1 MTLESHAMRT
11 PRKAMSNI
19 VDRLALGLR
28 KRLPL
33 VLQTEAAECG
43 LACLAMVAGF
53 HGHRVDLATLRKRHS
68 VSLKGATLAAL
79 IDVAAQAKLMARP
92 VRLELEDLRH
102 LRVPCVLHWSF
113 NHFVVLRRATA
124 AGAVIHDPAVGV
136 RTVRM
141 PELSRAFTGVA
152 LELWPSPQFARR
164 RAAPAVRLRE
174 LLGRVTGLPGALAQL
189 LSLAVALEVFALV
202 SPLFMQW
209 VIDHAL
215 VAGNRDLVTV
225 LAIAFAALVVL
236 EQSIGALRAWSIMRF
251 SATLT
256 AQWQVNVFRHLLR
269 LPLGYFEKRHLG
281 DVLSRF
287 RSVDVIQRT
296 FTGPFV
302 EAFVDGLTAFVI
314 LAVMLRY
321 SPPLTAVCVSAT
333 VLYALS
339 RACTYRPLRRAV
351 EEQIAHAAKQESH
364 FLETVRGARAIKLY
378 QREDERRSAWSSLLV
393 EQINA
398 GLRTQKLHV
407 LHRVG
412 NGLLLGIENVLV
424 VAIGAGLVLDSRFS
438 VGMLVAFVA
447 YKRQF
452 GARVS
457 MLIDKLVDIA
467 MLRLH
472 GERLADIVLTAPE
485 GSDGASRRAISP
497 QPMPLIPDGDRAA
510 HSPRSAALEIRGVR
524 FRYAAHEPWVL
535 DGLDL
540 SIAAG
545 ESVAI
550 VGASGCGKSTLVH
563 VLLGMLEPEAG
574 ELSAD
579 GFDLAR
585 ASVDTR
591 RRTVGGVLQNDT
603 LFAGSIAD
611 NIAFFDER
619 PDQRRVEECARLAA
633 IHDEIAA
640 MPMGYDTLVGYMG
653 TVLSGGQQQRVL
665 LARALYKRPPIL
677 VLDEAT
683 SHLDVERER
692 RVCAAIRSL
701 DVTRIVVAH
710 RPETIAT
717 VDRVVVLRDGR
728 VVGDERLP
736 SARTQDELLGSLAR
750 PALS

>member
-1 MTLESHAMRT
+1 MT
-11 PRKAMSNI
+11 PI
-19 VDRLALGLR
+19 VDRLALGLC

-33 VLQTEAAECG
+33 VLQTEASECG

-53 HGHRVDLATLRKRHS
+53 HGCHGDLAALRKRHR

-79 IDVAAQAKLMARP
+79 IDVAASVRLAARP

-113 NHFVVLRRATA
+113 NHFVVLKRVR
-124 AGAVIHDPAVGV
+124 GSSAVIHDPAVGV
-136 RTVRM
+136 RKVRAA
-141 PELSRAFTGVA
+141 ELSRSFTGVA
-152 LELWPSPQFARR
+152 LELWPSAEFARR
-164 RAAPAVRLRE
+164 KPVRAVRLRE
-174 LLGRVTGLPGALAQL
+174 LLGRVTGLAGALAQVM
-189 LSLAVALEVFALV
+189 SLAIALEVFALV
-202 SPLFMQW
+202 GPLYMQW

-215 VAGNRDLVTV
+215 VAGNRDLVTL
-225 LAIAFAALVVL
+225 LALAFGLLVVL
-236 EQSIGALRAWSIMRF
+236 EQSVGALRAWAIMRF
-251 SATLT
+251 GATLT

-281 DVLSRF
+281 DILSRF
-287 RSVDVIQRT
+287 RAVDVIQRT
-296 FTGPFV
+296 FTGSFV

-321 SPPLTAVCVSAT
+321 SVPLTAICVTAT
-333 VLYALS
+333 ALYALG
-339 RACTYRPLRRAV
+339 RACTYKPLRRAA

-378 QREDERRSAWSSLLV
+378 QREDERRSAWAGLLV

-398 GLRTQKLHV
+398 GLRAQKLNV
-407 LHRVG
+407 LHRTG
-412 NGLLLGIENVLV
+412 NGLLFGIENVLV
-424 VAIGAGLVLDSRFS
+424 VAIGASLVLDARFS

-457 MLIDKLVDIA
+457 MLIDKLVEIA
-467 MLRLH
+467 MLRLQ

-485 GSDGASRRAISP
+485 GASDAEGSGTAGVGVAEMATTSAP
-497 QPMPLIPDGDRAA
+497 AATCAAGRAA
-510 HSPRSAALEIRGVR
+510 ARGGPSAALEIRSLR

-535 DGLDL
+535 DGFELAV
-540 SIAAG
+540 AAG

-574 ELSAD
+574 ELLV
-579 GFDLAR
+579 GGRDLRR
-585 ASVDTR
+585 AGVAAWRS
-591 RRTVGGVLQNDT
+591 TVGGVLQNDT
-603 LFAGSIAD
+603 LFAGSVAD

-619 PDQRRVEECARLAA
+619 PDQRRIEDCARLAA

-683 SHLDVERER
+683 SHLDLERER
-692 RVCAAIRSL
+692 RVCAAIRAL

-717 VDRVVVLRDGR
+717 VDRVVVLRGGR
-728 VVGDERLP
+728 VAADERQPPGGL
-736 SARTQDELLGSLAR
+736 SAEAHEAGSPALAR
-750 PALS
+750 